1 MSTRVVKHQI
11 SLPRNPVNLIDSI
24 TSKKET
30 QSEMG
35 LNTMFGKILA
45 QLIDSRFSEIQ
56 QKQNKLPLIIGNREL
71 PKKEYGGMR
80 KG

>member
-11 SLPRNPVNLIDSI
+11 NLQLNPVNLIDSI

-35 LNTMFGKILA
+35 LNTMFGEILA